1 MVSRIGNRQLHYC
14 IHGFIFKGFFFP
26 LIAFFFLKHMCHS
39 DLMWCF
45 TSLQMV
51 FDELLERAREKEE
64 KEAKKRKCLAD
75 DFLNLLQSIKV

>member
-1 MVSRIGNRQLHYC
+1 
-14 IHGFIFKGFFFP
+14 
-26 LIAFFFLKHMCHS
+26 
-39 DLMWCF
+39 MWCF

-64 KEAKKRKCLAD
+64 KEAKKRKSLAD

>member
-1 MVSRIGNRQLHYC
+1 
-14 IHGFIFKGFFFP
+14 
-26 LIAFFFLKHMCHS
+26 MCHS

-64 KEAKKRKCLAD
+64 KEAKKRKRLAD